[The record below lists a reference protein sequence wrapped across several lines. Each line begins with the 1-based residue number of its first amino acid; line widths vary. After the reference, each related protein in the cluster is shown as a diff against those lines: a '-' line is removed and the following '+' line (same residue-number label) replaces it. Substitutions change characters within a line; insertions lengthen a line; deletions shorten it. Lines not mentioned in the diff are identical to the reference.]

1 MTHLRKIKI
10 KMESLLDFEHMN
22 SIIGNG
28 CIFTDGSGKKS
39 GMFSGTKPD
48 IKYENYQVLVG
59 GTVIQTL

>member
-1 MTHLRKIKI
+1 
-10 KMESLLDFEHMN
+10 MESLLDFEHMN